1 MTSALSESSAR
12 LIRWVSDASTPKR
25 VSTIKGKMGTRNP
38 YRYSSMNSVKW
49 HLFFYAGSLPVSKA
63 TAMTVTMKYGD
74 DRHRKPHGSSW
85 CRGVIVASLN
95 GFYSSLTVDYLWSN
109 GQRSTGAPLNNRT
122 LLRLTHGSTTVDR
135 LLQACMHCLP
145 YSDSRELAS
154 VHEHNHPDFSPRR
167 GRIY

>member
-1 MTSALSESSAR
+1 
-12 LIRWVSDASTPKR
+12 
-25 VSTIKGKMGTRNP
+25 MGTRNP
-38 YRYSSMNSVKW
+38 YRYSSMSSVKW

-95 GFYSSLTVDYLWSN
+95 GTLFRVLKYFYSSLTVDSLWSN
-109 GQRSTGAPLNNRT
+109 GRRSTGAPLNTTRT

-135 LLQACMHCLP
+135 MLQACMHCLSC
-145 YSDSRELAS
+145 SDSREFLAS
-154 VHEHNHPDFSPRR
+154 VHEHNHPDFSPRG